1 MAVSFID
8 LRRFESGFQEAWQRQ
23 VAEMSARAEFIGGQ
37 SVSRLEERLREAT
50 GAREVVSCAN
60 GTDALQLALRAVG
73 VGRDDIVLVP
83 DLTFW
88 ATYEAVVNVNATP
101 YTVDCNKADQSLDV
115 DLVAELLGTVKPKA
129 VIVVHLYGWGT
140 ARLAELRKLCRDAG
154 VALIEDSA
162 QAYGVK
168 VDGDSIFKG
177 AHIATTSFYPAKV
190 LGAAGDG
197 GAVFCEDKTLADTVR
212 RLSNHGRTAHYGH
225 GDVGWNSRLDS
236 LQAAFLNLSLDHID
250 ARLES
255 RRASANL
262 YREKL
267 GNRFPSFTVA
277 DAPAGYEENG
287 YCNVS
292 FVDDLAVKARLE
304 AALKEKQIG
313 FGNIYPSPLSKQPGA
328 AAYLKGQ
335 AGGETAAW
343 LCSHVINL
351 PLFPYMTD
359 SEIAEVVDTVSAVLS
374 A

>member
-37 SVSRLEERLREAT
+37 SVARLEERLREAT

-101 YTVDCNKADQSLDV
+101 YTVDCTKADQSIDV
-115 DLVAELLGTVKPKA
+115 DLVAELLVSIKPKA

-140 ARLAELRKLCRDAG
+140 ARLAELRELCRDAG

-177 AHIATTSFYPAKV
+177 AQIATTSFYPAKV

-197 GAVFCEDKTLADTVR
+197 GAVFCEDKALADTVR

-255 RRASANL
+255 RRASANI

-267 GNRFPSFTVA
+267 GNRFPGFTVA
-277 DAPAGYEENG
+277 DAPPGYEENG
-287 YCNVS
+287 YCNVC

-328 AAYLKGQ
+328 TAYLKGQ
-335 AGGETAAW
+335 AGGDTAAW

-359 SEIAEVVDTVSAVLS
+359 SEIAEVVDTVSAVLT

>member
-8 LRRFESGFQEAWQRQ
+8 LRRFEAGFQEAWQRQ

-37 SVSRLEERLREAT
+37 SVVRLEQRLREAT
-50 GAREVVSCAN
+50 GANEVISCAN
-60 GTDALQLALRAVG
+60 GTDAIQLALRAAG
-73 VGRDDIVLVP
+73 VGQGDVVLVP

-88 ATYEAVVNVNATP
+88 ATFEAVVNVNATP
-101 YTVDCNKADQSLDV
+101 YTVDCSKADQSLDL
-115 DLVAELLGTVKPKA
+115 DLVAELIGRVKPKA

-140 ARLAELRKLCRDAG
+140 SRLAELRKLCRDAG
-154 VALIEDSA
+154 VVLIEDSA

-168 VDGDSIFKG
+168 VDGESIFKG
-177 AHIATTSFYPAKV
+177 AQIATTSFYPAKV

-197 GAVFCEDKTLADTVR
+197 GAVFCEDKEMADTVR

-225 GDVGWNSRLDS
+225 GDVGWNSRLDA
-236 LQAAFLNLSLDHID
+236 LQAAFLNLSLDHIE
-250 ARLES
+250 ARLAS
-255 RRASANL
+255 RREAANI
-262 YREKL
+262 YRAEL
-267 GNRFPSFTVA
+267 GGKFPGFTVA

-287 YCNVS
+287 YCNVC

-304 AALKEKQIG
+304 AALKAAQIG

-328 AAYLKGQ
+328 TPYLKGS

-351 PLFPYMTD
+351 PLFPYMTQ
-359 SEIAEVVDTVSAVLS
+359 SEIEEVVNTVRAVLS